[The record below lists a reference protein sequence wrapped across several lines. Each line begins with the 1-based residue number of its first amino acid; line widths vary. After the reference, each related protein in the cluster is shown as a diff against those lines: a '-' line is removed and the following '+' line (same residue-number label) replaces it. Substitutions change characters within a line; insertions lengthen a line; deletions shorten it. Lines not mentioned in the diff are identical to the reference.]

1 MRIKREKNMRLHSRF
16 QILRRVLC
24 WPTRATRYDS
34 GGGREGLQDR
44 RLPTEEETCRSYVSR
59 HENLRDIAGTVSV
72 REIIM
77 AVSDWSGV
85 PASELISAR
94 RRRDVTRWRNII
106 YLLAHELT
114 YQSSVQIGNALNR
127 DHTTVWAGVRRARHV
142 LKTDRE
148 LEEAYNHIYSGLRNA
163 VS

>member
-1 MRIKREKNMRLHSRF
+1 MRLHSRF

-44 RLPTEEETCRSYVSR
+44 RLPTKKETCRSYVSR

-72 REIIM
+72 REIVE
-77 AVSDWSGV
+77 AVSNWSGV
-85 PASELISAR
+85 PASELVSAR
-94 RRRDVTRWRNII
+94 RRQDVTRWRNII

-114 YQSSVQIGNALNR
+114 YQSLVQIGHALNR
-127 DHTTVWAGVRRARHV
+127 DHTTVWAGVRRARV
-142 LKTDRE
+142 KMAEDTE
-148 LEEAYNHIYSGLRNA
+148 LEEAYNQIYSGLKRNA

>member
-1 MRIKREKNMRLHSRF
+1 MRLFSRLPVF
-16 QILRRVLC
+16 RFFSERTRRPSWV
-24 WPTRATRYDS
+24 PSNR
-34 GGGREGLQDR
+34 GREGLQDR
-44 RLPTEEETCRSYVSR
+44 RLPTEEETCRSYVSN
-59 HENLRDIAGTVSV
+59 HENLRDIAICVSV
-72 REIIM
+72 REIVE

-114 YQSSVQIGNALNR
+114 YQSLVQIGHALNR

>member
-1 MRIKREKNMRLHSRF
+1 MRIEWEKDMRLYSRLQVF
-16 QILRRVLC
+16 GRLFGWAGGPNWVH
-24 WPTRATRYDS
+24 
-34 GGGREGLQDR
+34 GGGRRQRFQDGRLQAQ
-44 RLPTEEETCRSYVSR
+44 EEIGRSYVSR
-59 HENLRDIAGTVSV
+59 HENLRDIAICVSV
-72 REIIM
+72 REIVE

-114 YQSSVQIGNALNR
+114 YQSSVQIGHALNR
-127 DHTTVWAGVRRARHV
+127 DHTTVWAGVRRARQV